1 MFRRFISLN
10 LKSAGTSLFNVGF
23 TGEVVAWF
31 GVVGLFGT
39 DCDIL
44 VEVVGSTVVTLAL
57 LVVLDLGEV
66 DSLGKPDLFAETH
79 TSVKLY
85 VGLAINSE
93 ATTMQ
98 LNNCE
103 TNSKQCTKILFSSSL
118 QYTLLL
124 VGCFTRA
131 PDNFELETCTHG

>member
-79 TSVKLY
+79 TSVKSY
-85 VGLAINSE
+85 VAINSE

-118 QYTLLL
+118 QSTLLL